1 MDIYEAL
8 KSGGNADTI
17 MASFE
22 KELQAAVKRIEA
34 EKAAEQKK
42 TEKRQTLATAR
53 TTLAEALKEYYTILL
68 GPDSETVKTI
78 QVSDIE
84 KHLKELE
91 EEVKETIAALEQLAT
106 LFNKEPAKTP
116 TPTEKKQETDDEVL
130 TNFLRTLI

>member
-34 EKAAEQKK
+34 EKAAAKQEETK
-42 TEKRQTLATAR
+42 KRQALASVR
-53 TTLAEALKEYYTILL
+53 TTLAQTLKEYYTVLL
-68 GPDSETVKTI
+68 GPDSEIVKAM
-78 QVSDIE
+78 QVSDFE
-84 KHLKELE
+84 KHLKEQE
-91 EEVKETIAALEQLAT
+91 ENLKEAVAALEQLAT
-106 LFNKEPAKTP
+106 LFDEEPAK

-130 TNFLRTLI
+130 MNFLKTLI

>member
-22 KELQAAVKRIEA
+22 KELQAAVNRIEA
-34 EKAAEQKK
+34 EKAAAKQEETK
-42 TEKRQTLATAR
+42 KRQALATAR

-106 LFNKEPAKTP
+106 LFDKKPAK

-130 TNFLRTLI
+130 MNFLKTLI